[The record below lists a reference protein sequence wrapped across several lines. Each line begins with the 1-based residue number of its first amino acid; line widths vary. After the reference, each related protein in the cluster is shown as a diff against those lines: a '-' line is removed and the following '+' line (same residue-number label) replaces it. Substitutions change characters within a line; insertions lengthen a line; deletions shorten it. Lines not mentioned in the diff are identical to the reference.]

1 MITQFHQHLNH
12 HILRLS
18 STIGMTRSSNN
29 DGVYITGL
37 GHQYPEH
44 AIRQEDFEGFLQR
57 LYPEHVSSPAV
68 QKLIGFNTKTQ
79 ISSRPTVFDHTKWT
93 QKDATPPTLG
103 SISHDFRT
111 VGVTLAASACKKA
124 IQEARLESHEITHI
138 VAVTCT
144 NSDNPGYDLFVC
156 EKLGLG
162 PDVQRVLVQGVGCA
176 GGLSALRAAADIAAA
191 ASLKRRKARVLVIA
205 CEICSLFFRAE
216 IQNILQ
222 GGDETLRIAPALF
235 SDGAAAL
242 VVCNELAL
250 APSQAPVYQLRE
262 WASMVAPGTS
272 SFMSYNFGKNGL
284 IATITKDVPKAAI
297 SAIAPI
303 FQQLCNTSN
312 GAISNRVPL
321 PQMPADFDWA
331 IHPGGAA
338 ILHGAKDSLGLT
350 NDHIRASLDVY
361 KRYGNSSSASVLV
374 VLDNMRHL
382 GPGRDDV
389 AAVSFGPGLTVE
401 MCMMT
406 RCRSSNLR
414 MSVHRR
420 QRASSFWAALQ
431 SRFSRKDA
439 IHHRG

>member
-1 MITQFHQHLNH
+1 MI
-12 HILRLS
+12 R
-18 STIGMTRSSNN
+18 RSNN

-37 GHQYPEH
+37 GHQYPEY
-44 AIRQEDFEGFLQR
+44 AIGQDDFEGFLQR
-57 LYPEHVSSPAV
+57 LYPEHVSSPTV
-68 QKLIGFNTKTQ
+68 KKLISFNTKTQ
-79 ISSRPTVFDHTKWT
+79 ITSRPTVFDHTKWT
-93 QKDATPPTLG
+93 QKDATPPTLN

-111 VGVTLAASACKKA
+111 AGVSLAASVCEKA
-124 IQEARLESHEITHI
+124 MHEAGIGAQEITHI

-156 EKLGLG
+156 EKLRLG
-162 PDVQRVLVQGVGCA
+162 PDVQRILVQGVGCA

-191 ASLKRRKARVLVIA
+191 ASLKKRKARVLVVA

-235 SDGAAAL
+235 SDAAAAL

-262 WASMVAPGTS
+262 WASMVSPGTS

-284 IATITKDVPKAAI
+284 IASITKDVPKAAI

-303 FQQLCNTSN
+303 FQQLCNASN
-312 GAISNRVPL
+312 AAISNIVPL
-321 PQMPADFDWA
+321 PRMPADFDWA

-350 NDHIRASLDVY
+350 DDHIRASLDVY
-361 KRYGNSSSASVLV
+361 KRYGNSSSASVLI

-389 AAVSFGPGLTVE
+389 VAVSFGPGLTVE

-406 RCRSSNLR
+406 RCRASDPG
-414 MSVHRR
+414 MPVYRR
-420 QRASSFWAALQ
+420 QRASSFWVALH
-431 SRFSRKDA
+431 SRFSRKYA
-439 IHHRG
+439 MQHRG